1 VSILEYNEG
10 KDKFFH
16 NGRAKAGSIKK
27 VRSEL
32 YVGSDGSVYEIDRFG
47 LFQKYKQIVP
57 ADNEPEYETCK
68 ECGQVHNGL
77 ANRTYS
83 DIKTS
88 IDVVL
93 ELFRK
98 AKVMEPI

>member
-1 VSILEYNEG
+1 MSILEHNEG

-16 NGRAKAGSIKK
+16 KGRVKAGSIKK

-32 YVGSDGSVYEIDRFG
+32 YIGSGSVYEIDRCG

-77 ANRTYS
+77 ANRTYN

-88 IDVVL
+88 IDVVS

-98 AKVMEPI
+98 AKVMESI